1 MPDKFDVKELEGRGI
16 FPTAGKNYG
25 YDFMPVEKLNT
36 PITPRENWD
45 LYFAREP
52 MCWIPD
58 QPSDTNYIMPDFIPD
73 NVAEG
78 PGGGYD
84 NFGVKWIPCSN
95 PMLPAFIE
103 PGFIRIRDI
112 AGIDD
117 FPWPD
122 VDSWPW
128 KEGAPPFLA
137 LDQDRI
143 NSGIL
148 MAGMFER
155 MTMVFGFEDAAAY
168 FLTDPEYVH
177 KFLDKLLEI
186 NCKLIRNFHT
196 YFKTD
201 IIFFHDDWGAQKA
214 PFSRRILSG
223 SSLYPGSRK
232 CRILPTAW
240 E

>member
-214 PFSRRILSG
+214 PF
-223 SSLYPGSRK
+223 
-232 CRILPTAW
+232 
-240 E
+240 